1 MLSSYYFSFPI
12 ILFKSRPK
20 SIYLCRVL
28 PATNRFGGP
37 RRRLE
42 RLFPTFNKHPFDE
55 TLPLPVIFGFLK
67 ERRRKQ
73 LKARPFPNE
82 WLKIIRRRA
91 TIFARLSAADQAEL
105 LDHIQVFLA
114 EKRFEGCAGMEID
127 DEIRVTIAAQACLL
141 LLRRKT
147 DYFPRL
153 LTILVYPST
162 YSVQEERPVTAEIW
176 EEGKSFRAGE
186 TARTMGSMVLA
197 WDAVMS
203 GAADPSDAKNVEL
216 HEFAH
221 QLDYENFAA
230 DGTPALA
237 NRKQQLAWREVMRTE
252 FASLRSAEE
261 TGIPTLLDTYG
272 ATNAA
277 EFFAVSVEAFFERP
291 IMFRAGHPR
300 LYSELQHYFQQ
311 DPVEFSAE
319 RTKIVNKML

>member
-1 MLSSYYFSFPI
+1 ML
-12 ILFKSRPK
+12 R
-20 SIYLCRVL
+20 
-28 PATNRFGGP
+28 
-37 RRRLE
+37 
-42 RLFPTFNKHPFDE
+42 
-55 TLPLPVIFGFLK
+55 FLK
-67 ERRRKQ
+67 DRHRKR

-82 WLKIIRRRA
+82 WLKIIKRNVA
-91 TIFARLSAADQAEL
+91 FFTRLSANDQAEL

-114 EKRFEGCAGMEID
+114 EKNFEGCAGQEIT
-127 DEIRVTIAAQACLL
+127 DEVRATIAAQACLL
-141 LLRRKT
+141 LLHRKT

-162 YSVQEERPVTAEIW
+162 YSVQEQRPITAEIW
-176 EEGKSFRAGE
+176 EEGKSHRAGE
-186 TARTMGSMVLA
+186 TARTMGSLVLA

-203 GAADPSDAKNVEL
+203 GAADPSDGKNVVL

-252 FASLRSAEE
+252 FASLRAAEE

-277 EFFAVSVEAFFERP
+277 EFFAVSTEAFFERP
-291 IMFRAGHPR
+291 VMLRAQHPR
-300 LYSELQHYFQQ
+300 LYAEFQDYFRQN
-311 DPVEFSAE
+311 PVEFSAE
-319 RTKIVNKML
+319 RTRQNL